1 MKKLL
6 LSCAMLFLFIGEN
19 TAQNISSDQN
29 ESCDCQYSSGKV
41 KVNDLTSWQP
51 SAFAE
56 KNIRFG
62 YDHSVSNEEDRFD
75 LPAGP
80 SGYRT
85 AIGVRGGYTSGVTFK
100 HFVNSRAAI
109 EVILGASRWRGT
121 SLTGIYEWH
130 KPGALE
136 VAELSWVYG
145 FGARLGFFDGRN
157 YYAGYGGPCN
167 DPGNPK
173 CPAYW
178 DGRSFAAIGLVGIGG
193 LEYKFNDAPVT
204 IGLDLI
210 PYIYFQHYRG
220 NFIDGSLSVRYTW

>member
-1 MKKLL
+1 MKKTL
-6 LSCAMLFLFIGEN
+6 LSCLVLFLFFEETN
-19 TAQNISSDQN
+19 AQSISTGLS
-29 ESCDCQYSSGKV
+29 ESCDCTLSSEKFHYTE
-41 KVNDLTSWQP
+41 LSTWQP
-51 SAFAE
+51 TGLNKKEAG
-56 KNIRFG
+56 FG
-62 YDHSVSNEEDRFD
+62 LANPVSFEDRFD
-75 LPAGP
+75 LPTGP

-100 HFVNSRAAI
+100 HFVNSKAAI

-130 KPGALE
+130 KTGALE
-136 VAELSWVYG
+136 VPELSWVYG
-145 FGARLGFFDGRN
+145 FGARVGFFDGRN

-178 DGRSFAAIGLVGIGG
+178 EGRTFAAIGLVGIGG
-193 LEYKFNDAPVT
+193 LEYKFRDAPLT

-210 PYIYFQHYRG
+210 PYIYIQHYRG

>member
-6 LSCAMLFLFIGEN
+6 LSFAMLFLLFGEN
-19 TAQNISSDQN
+19 TAQDSSMTLT
-29 ESCDCQYSSGKV
+29 ESCECQVSTE
-41 KVNDLTSWQP
+41 KVNLNDLVSWKP
-51 SAFAE
+51 TGPAE
-56 KNIRFG
+56 KEVVYG
-62 YDHSVSNEEDRFD
+62 YYPGASEEDRFE
-75 LPAGP
+75 LPTGP

-130 KPGALE
+130 KRGALE
-136 VAELSWVYG
+136 VSELSWVYG
-145 FGARLGFFDGRN
+145 FGARVGFFDGRD

-178 DGRSFAAIGLVGIGG
+178 EGRTFAAVGLVGIGG
-193 LEYKFNDAPVT
+193 LEYKFRDAPIT
-204 IGLDLI
+204 LGLDLI
-210 PYIYFQHYRG
+210 PYIYIQHYRG